1 MKQAQA
7 LDIRERML
15 SDEPVTEEERT
26 LSGKYWRRE
35 LRGHMTRLENGI
47 PRLANAIQQWPDE
60 SWCREHFREYLEM
73 LRETPA
79 TIGVHGNLYPEL
91 EPAWSDLMDRC
102 WGILRETGRVIDG
115 KPKLT
120 VVALY
125 QRLIGPEKRRQ
136 GEAPG
141 DNLGASPVRKGLRC
155 IHPPI
160 RPSAT

>member
-47 PRLANAIQQWPDE
+47 PRLANAIRQWPDE
-60 SWCREHFREYLEM
+60 TWPRELFLRYAEM
-73 LRETPA
+73 LRDSPA
-79 TIGVHGNLYPEL
+79 MAGVHRNLYPEL
-91 EPAWSDLMDRC
+91 EPAWSDLMDRSETVMRDSVQ
-102 WGILRETGRVIDG
+102 ILRETKRVLDG
-115 KPKLT
+115 QPKLT

-125 QRLIGPEKRRQ
+125 
-136 GEAPG
+136 PG
-141 DNLGASPVRKGLRC
+141 FPR
-155 IHPPI
+155 
-160 RPSAT
+160 